1 MEEQPVEETQ
11 NYSDEDELNESGEE
25 EEGSG
30 ELDLTAELLRNKMK
44 IALLRKKRR
53 ILLEELHRQ
62 CLEGELDPKKRM
74 KPYFDKRKKSKNSNS
89 A

>member
-1 MEEQPVEETQ
+1 MEEQQNEETQ

-74 KPYFDKRKKSKNSNS
+74 KPYFDKRKKSKNSSS